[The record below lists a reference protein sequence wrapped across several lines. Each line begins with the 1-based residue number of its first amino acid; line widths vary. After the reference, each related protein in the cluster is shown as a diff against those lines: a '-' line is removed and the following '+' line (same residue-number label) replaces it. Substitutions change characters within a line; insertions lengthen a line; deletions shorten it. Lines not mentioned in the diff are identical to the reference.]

1 MKKISIIL
9 GILLFCSQA
18 VFADEVSNIQPEQEI
33 KNNQSYFSANIQ
45 KQPQEKGS
53 KQAIRNHFTFFTIN
67 INNNGK
73 VFNVTLP
80 EQ

>member
-1 MKKISIIL
+1 MKRLAVIF
-9 GILLFCSQA
+9 GILLFCAQA
-18 VFADEVSNIQPEQEI
+18 VLADEVANIQPEQKI
-33 KNNQSYFSANIQ
+33 KNDQSYFSANIQ